1 MKINITLLT
10 ALIVSVPLCVFAQS
24 SPDRFVWPLGDGSE
38 IVASYNGTDIYYD
51 SNPFS
56 GTNHLG
62 SDYNRIDGNDC
73 GEPVLAASQ
82 GIVVDV
88 DDQDTTNW
96 GNYVRIRHNTNS
108 GTYYTLY
115 THLSRVDVSINQNVL
130 IGQQI
135 GLMGTTGNSTGC
147 HLHFGVRSV
156 NSNGCGYYGT
166 PASCVG
172 IDTSTYYNPHSF
184 IQARYT
190 SSLASTPT
198 ATPEPTQT
206 TFCQGNVTQV
216 SGTNDWTC
224 NQVGLTGQNAQYQG
238 GQSIPANT
246 RAFKVGDTVRPLGYF
261 SGVQDKGHGLCLVA
275 AAQQGP
281 DAFDM
286 HLFDQASDYDHFA
299 GPYETT
305 DANGNTVRLLWNG
318 GTAYTW
324 PALAAPLQMRS
335 SNPAAQSATTYFE
348 QLTMKVCIDFMD
360 SATDTSCMSIQEC
373 RSLTNTSRYLEET
386 VLVYPSGA
394 NLDLPMTQTLT
405 FNLSAAGYYAY
416 GGNQCPPSGYMP
428 GDVGWCTSAC
438 TCDAEQGNCTAD
450 DQCTS
455 PLVCDFSAVTAPGEG
470 LCRASNGTG
479 SMSYQH
485 VNLCSTEPWL
495 MSDGTYGCSP
505 RPEPVPATQTFWIRG
520 RLPGLSTS
528 VTPQIRIEVHSAQ
541 QLITVRIVSVHEMQ
555 VQDDVWEFY
564 ANGNTLSHYG
574 DGFYEVFVD
583 VGGGWQYLDT
593 HNIDGEEA
601 PPVNPNPV
609 NYDYCTDQGYQCA
622 SAEGDCDGNEDCQT
636 GLQCIH
642 DVGDWFGMAWDVD
655 VCGQSEQVLSS
666 VSTHRDCDDQ
676 YDWSFSDWS
685 VCSARTGGT
694 RTRSATL
701 VQQNCLNPGSL
712 PRVDVQ
718 NCDDFYS
725 EDSQGW
731 RIEAEGAYALQ
742 QNADQYPRIAPDC
755 VDVDGTTLYSGLM
768 FSGDH
773 PGTNAQII
781 VPASPGTY
789 DLWIAYR
796 SHHSHWD
803 NFAPE
808 FYVEMNGQQFT
819 VPSTRN
825 YVPNGVEERFLGQM
839 VVTSTTTNVTIR
851 IGGEELMHYSSRWIE
866 VDYLRGVLVQ
876 TTSPDAGVS
885 DAGETDVGVTDSG
898 VSTITYEIEDWQH
911 TGYHITSYPQSG
923 TRTAADGT
931 VYAVKM
937 LSGGDMHS
945 VAYQDVSYNSGQRYE
960 VCANYLNFGDSPDFY
975 LEFGTTRVAT
985 FPAGSVRAHGND
997 PQEYC
1002 FGEVTMPSTGS
1013 TMRMHVRVGTSVGVT
1028 GQANRWIGLDWL
1040 ELRPQP

>member
-1 MKINITLLT
+1 
-10 ALIVSVPLCVFAQS
+10 
-24 SPDRFVWPLGDGSE
+24 
-38 IVASYNGTDIYYD
+38 
-51 SNPFS
+51 
-56 GTNHLG
+56 
-62 SDYNRIDGNDC
+62 
-73 GEPVLAASQ
+73 
-82 GIVVDV
+82 
-88 DDQDTTNW
+88 
-96 GNYVRIRHNTNS
+96 
-108 GTYYTLY
+108 
-115 THLSRVDVSINQNVL
+115 
-130 IGQQI
+130 
-135 GLMGTTGNSTGC
+135 
-147 HLHFGVRSV
+147 
-156 NSNGCGYYGT
+156 
-166 PASCVG
+166 
-172 IDTSTYYNPHSF
+172 
-184 IQARYT
+184 
-190 SSLASTPT
+190 
-198 ATPEPTQT
+198 
-206 TFCQGNVTQV
+206 
-216 SGTNDWTC
+216 
-224 NQVGLTGQNAQYQG
+224 
-238 GQSIPANT
+238 
-246 RAFKVGDTVRPLGYF
+246 
-261 SGVQDKGHGLCLVA
+261 
-275 AAQQGP
+275 
-281 DAFDM
+281 
-286 HLFDQASDYDHFA
+286 
-299 GPYETT
+299 
-305 DANGNTVRLLWNG
+305 
-318 GTAYTW
+318 
-324 PALAAPLQMRS
+324 
-335 SNPAAQSATTYFE
+335 
-348 QLTMKVCIDFMD
+348 
-360 SATDTSCMSIQEC
+360 
-373 RSLTNTSRYLEET
+373 
-386 VLVYPSGA
+386 
-394 NLDLPMTQTLT
+394 
-405 FNLSAAGYYAY
+405 
-416 GGNQCPPSGYMP
+416 
-428 GDVGWCTSAC
+428 
-438 TCDAEQGNCTAD
+438 
-450 DQCTS
+450 
-455 PLVCDFSAVTAPGEG
+455 
-470 LCRASNGTG
+470 
-479 SMSYQH
+479 
-485 VNLCSTEPWL
+485 

-609 NYDYCTDQGYQCA
+609 NGDYDYCTDQGYQCA

-885 DAGETDVGVTDSG
+885 DAGETDAGTVPDTRCNGTVLCYTMEAITPEGAVADEGSAGYSLTVNGGATLTTDRHGTPNSAYHFDG
-898 VSTITYEIEDWQH
+898 
-911 TGYHITSYPQSG
+911 TGYLEATGVNLTVSG
-923 TRTAADGT
+923 DFTMETWLQTEVT
-931 VYAVKM
+931 V
-937 LSGGDMHS
+937 SGGDKRYAVAIHS
-945 VAYQDVSYNSGQRYE
+945 GNNPPPVISAGEDANVSFRLAQWGSNPMFTQPIYRYTDDIGEDISWYTKYSGDMDNGWKKLVVTREENLFTFYINGGSYHTGTYTDASAGALNLVAPNGKIHIGAPAFHQGTWPSY
-960 VCANYLNFGDSPDFY
+960 FKK
-975 LEFGTTRVAT
+975 
-985 FPAGSVRAHGND
+985 
-997 PQEYC
+997 
-1002 FGEVTMPSTGS
+1002 
-1013 TMRMHVRVGTSVGVT
+1013 
-1028 GQANRWIGLDWL
+1028 WIGKIDDVKLYNRAKPASEVQSDFIA
-1040 ELRPQP
+1040 ESTP